1 MNVLYLDTLL
11 LACDLPVRIEVHLH
25 LFCVVV
31 VLQNRDLVAEIVGAE
46 KVNLSKV
53 GSIRRQINR
62 VPVSSNMNFHT
73 VTLDTEKLSRLG
85 LS

>member
-1 MNVLYLDTLL
+1 VDVLHLDTLL

-31 VLQNRDLVAEIVGAE
+31 ILRNRDYIAEIVGAE
-46 KVNLSKV
+46 KVQLSKV
-53 GSIRRQINR
+53 CSIRRQRNR
-62 VPVSSNMNFHT
+62 VQVSSNMNSHT